1 LFEIG
6 PLAGPIE
13 EVEEASDCQ
22 ATGPATGTLSRAR
35 MLAAAAPT
43 TRQHPST
50 RKMIERVNRISVR
63 IDEPAPTVPANGDL
77 IEA

>member
-1 LFEIG
+1 
-6 PLAGPIE
+6 
-13 EVEEASDCQ
+13 
-22 ATGPATGTLSRAR
+22 
-35 MLAAAAPT
+35 MLATAAPT

-63 IDEPAPTVPANGDL
+63 IDEPAPTVPTNGDL